1 MARCTLTIEKGA
13 EVHEP
18 MQSLTLALRSARSAH
33 SAWGSEAQGGSPPS
47 HGLSMGRW
55 RPAHVMKQTERMWA
69 TMRLRACV
77 CACFAV
83 PMRNEG
89 TIQRGDMTLFVPQA
103 PERQAFESQKG
114 VACSG
119 VHQDW
124 GRLEG
129 AHGPAHGC
137 NSAHRPHNHHRV
149 KQTLHPLHKGP
160 LHPMN
165 MLSDSRLVLA
175 AVKHRPSSVS
185 RRRHAGW
192 MQVQVAVAALT

>member
-1 MARCTLTIEKGA
+1 MHWGRTARARSCQGRPRRHHSMARCASTIEKGA

-77 CACFAV
+77 CACFAL

-124 GRLEG
+124 GRLER

-137 NSAHRPHNHHRV
+137 SIVVPIIPHVHCGV
-149 KQTLHPLHKGP
+149 SQALQKGP
-160 LHPMN
+160 LHTP
-165 MLSDSRLVLA
+165 
-175 AVKHRPSSVS
+175 
-185 RRRHAGW
+185 
-192 MQVQVAVAALT
+192 